1 MNFVGFHATIN
12 VQEVGYVHGMI
23 VVFRGGEEQVLLI
36 GCGSILCVGGMWM

>member
-1 MNFVGFHATIN
+1 MLQFTIN

-23 VVFRGGEEQVLLI
+23 VVFRGGEEVLLI